1 MYKNNRLY
9 LHWAAFILYTA
20 GGGGGGGGE
29 QRMMFFKGQNFLRSP
44 HIIQNF
50 LTAPNPCLDQKK
62 NDPLLNLDE
71 ESKI

>member
-9 LHWAAFILYTA
+9 LQWAAFILYTA
-20 GGGGGGGGE
+20 GGGGGE

-44 HIIQNF
+44 HIKQNF